1 MTERQQGKQSNPSV
15 AAGRIIALVAM
26 AITVCALVKAC
37 ACGPSCESCGWG
49 QRCESCATGDDGGSN
64 CCSSQG
70 DSAEDDLGNCNADRN

>member
-1 MTERQQGKQSNPSV
+1 MTERQQGKQEKQSNPSI

-37 ACGPSCESCGWG
+37 ACGQS
-49 QRCESCATGDDGGSN
+49 CESCATSDDGGSN

-70 DSAEDDLGNCNADRN
+70 DSAEDEMG